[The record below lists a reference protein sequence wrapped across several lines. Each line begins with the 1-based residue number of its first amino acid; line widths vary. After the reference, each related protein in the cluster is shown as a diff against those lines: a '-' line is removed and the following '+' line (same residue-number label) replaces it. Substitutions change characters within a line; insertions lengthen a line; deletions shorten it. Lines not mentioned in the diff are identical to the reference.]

1 MKREDWQAA
10 YEPIPAALHTR
21 VSSTLSQL
29 DKEEKIMKR
38 TIIRTLALALCAA
51 LLLCCTALALVN
63 SDILKYLSGY
73 NAELNEDQ
81 QKLLQS
87 DFEQKTIQL
96 GDVQVTLK
104 EILADGYV
112 CAIALEYRA
121 PEGTYLTNEMVRN
134 VNGEWDMT
142 RADFLKEHGAYYD
155 LSLSE
160 ETCFLSQDGNAK
172 EYNNSMQD
180 WRRLAPNIIQEQIIL
195 STENCD
201 MSRLQILLSAD
212 FITAESPE
220 TDAHYNGVFTPNYTV
235 DRTSERKLTFTLSAG
250 TDRPGIAQLDIV
262 FAKLCTVFSAQLE
275 NAGDALYAIRVFDA
289 SGEELSHSILSSM
302 ISYCMDGTVAKSYD
316 AMADVPDALSIQ
328 LYAAGEKGLEPVGE
342 RIALNLKK

>member
-29 DKEEKIMKR
+29 DKEEKVMKR

-81 QKLLQS
+81 QRLLQS

-121 PEGTYLTNEMVRN
+121 PEGAYLTNEMVRN
-134 VNGEWDMT
+134 VDGEWDMT

-155 LSLSE
+155 LSE

-172 EYNNSMQD
+172 EYTDSMHD

-195 STENCD
+195 STENRD

-235 DRTSERKLTFTLSAG
+235 DRTDERKLTFTLSAG
-250 TDRPGIAQLDIV
+250 TDRSGIAQLDIV

-275 NAGDALYAIRVFDA
+275 NAGDAVYAIRVFDA
-289 SGEELSHSILSSM
+289 SGEELSRSILSSM
-302 ISYCMDGTVAKSYD
+302 ISYCTDGTVAKSYD
-316 AMADVPDALSIQ
+316 AMAETPDALSVQ
-328 LYAAGEKGLEPVGE
+328 LFRLAEDGSEPVVE
-342 RIALNLKK
+342 RITLNLKK

>member
-10 YEPIPAALHTR
+10 YGPIPAALHTR

-29 DKEEKIMKR
+29 DKEEKVMKR

-81 QKLLQS
+81 QRLLQS

-112 CAIALEYRA
+112 WAIALEYRA
-121 PEGTYLTNEMVRN
+121 PEGVYLTNEMVRN
-134 VNGEWDMT
+134 VDGEWDMT
-142 RADFLKEHGAYYD
+142 RADFLQEHGAYYD
-155 LSLSE
+155 LMSE
-160 ETCFLSQDGNAK
+160 DTCFLSQDGNAK

-195 STENCD
+195 STGNCD

-235 DRTSERKLTFTLSAG
+235 DRTDERKFTFTLSAG
-250 TDRPGIAQLDIV
+250 TDRPGIAQLNIV

-275 NAGDALYAIRVFDA
+275 NAGDAVYAIRVFDA
-289 SGEELSHSILSSM
+289 SGEELSRSILSSM
-302 ISYCMDGTVAKSYD
+302 IGGYCTDGTVAASYD
-316 AMADVPDALSIQ
+316 AMAETPDALSVQ
-328 LYAAGEKGLEPVGE
+328 LFRLAEDGSEPVVE

>member
-10 YEPIPAALHTR
+10 YGPIPAALHTR

-29 DKEEKIMKR
+29 DKEEKVMKR

-51 LLLCCTALALVN
+51 LLLCCTALALAN

-73 NAELNEDQ
+73 NAELNADQ

-112 CAIALEYRA
+112 WAIALEYRA
-121 PEGTYLTNEMVRN
+121 PEGAYLTNEMVRN
-134 VNGEWDMT
+134 VDGEWDMT
-142 RADFLKEHGAYYD
+142 RADFLKAHGAYYD
-155 LSLSE
+155 LSE
-160 ETCFLSQDGNAK
+160 DICFLSQDGSTR
-172 EYNNSMQD
+172 EYTEGMHD
-180 WRRLAPNIIQEQIIL
+180 WRRLAPNVIREQIIL
-195 STENCD
+195 STENRD
-201 MSRLQILLSAD
+201 MSRLQIPLSAD
-212 FITAESPE
+212 YITAEDPE
-220 TDAHYNGVFTPNYTV
+220 TDAHFTGVFTPNYTV
-235 DRTSERKLTFTLSAG
+235 DRTGERKLTFPLSAG
-250 TDRPGIAQLDIV
+250 TDKPGIAQLDIV

-275 NAGDALYAIRVFDA
+275 NAGDAVYAIRVFDA
-289 SGEELSHSILSSM
+289 SGEELSRSILSSM
-302 ISYCMDGTVAKSYD
+302 ISYYADGTVAVSYD
-316 AMADVPDALSIQ
+316 AMADVPDVLSIQ

>member
-1 MKREDWQAA
+1 MTREDWQAA
-10 YEPIPAALHTR
+10 YGPIPAALHTR

-29 DKEEKIMKR
+29 DKEEKVMKR
-38 TIIRTLALALCAA
+38 AMIRTLALALCAA
-51 LLLCCTALALVN
+51 LLLCGTALALVN

-73 NAELNEDQ
+73 NTELNADQ

-96 GDVQVTLK
+96 GNVQVTLK

-121 PEGTYLTNEMVRN
+121 PEGTYLTNEIVQGID
-134 VNGEWDMT
+134 GEWDMT
-142 RADFLKEHGAYYD
+142 RADFLKAHGAYYD
-155 LSLSE
+155 LSE
-160 ETCFLSQDGNAK
+160 DACFLSQDGGTP
-172 EYNNSMQD
+172 EYTESMHD
-180 WRRLAPNIIQEQIIL
+180 WRRLAPNVIREQIIL
-195 STENCD
+195 STENRD
-201 MSRLQILLSAD
+201 MSRLQIPLSAD

-235 DRTSERKLTFTLSAG
+235 DRTSERKLTLTLSAG

-275 NAGDALYAIRVFDA
+275 NAGDAVYGIRVFNA
-289 SGEELSHSILSSM
+289 SGEELSRSILSSM
-302 ISYCMDGTVAKSYD
+302 ISYYADGTVAVSYD
-316 AMADVPDALSIQ
+316 AMAEVPDALFIQ

>member
-10 YEPIPAALHTR
+10 YGPIPAALHTR

-29 DKEEKIMKR
+29 DKEEKVMKR

-81 QKLLQS
+81 QRLLQS

-121 PEGTYLTNEMVRN
+121 PEGAYLTNEIVQGID
-134 VNGEWDMT
+134 GEWDMT

-155 LSLSE
+155 LSE
-160 ETCFLSQDGNAK
+160 DVRFLSQDGSTP
-172 EYNNSMQD
+172 EYTEGMHD
-180 WRRLAPNIIQEQIIL
+180 WRRLAPNVLQEQIIL
-195 STENCD
+195 STENRD
-201 MSRLQILLSAD
+201 MSRLQIPLSAAY
-212 FITAESPE
+212 ITAEDPE
-220 TDAHYNGVFTPNYTV
+220 TDAHYDGIFTPDYTV
-235 DRTSERKLTFTLSAG
+235 DRTGERKLTLTLPAG
-250 TDRPGIAQLDIV
+250 TDGPGIAQLDIV

-275 NAGDALYAIRVFDA
+275 NAGDAVYGIRIFDA
-289 SGEELSHSILSSM
+289 NGEELSRSILSSI
-302 ISYCMDGTVAKSYD
+302 ISYYADGTVAVSYD

-328 LYAAGEKGLEPVGE
+328 LYAAGEEGLEPVGE

>member
-1 MKREDWQAA
+1 MKREDWQVA

-29 DKEEKIMKR
+29 DKEEKVMKR
-38 TIIRTLALALCAA
+38 TIIRTLALALCAS

-96 GDVQVTLK
+96 GDVQVMLK

-121 PEGTYLTNEMVRN
+121 PEGAYLTNEMVQG
-134 VNGEWDMT
+134 VDGEWDMDMT
-142 RADFLKEHGAYYD
+142 RADFLKAHGAYYD
-155 LSLSE
+155 LSE
-160 ETCFLSQDGNAK
+160 ATCFLSQDGNAK
-172 EYNNSMQD
+172 EYTESMHD

-195 STENCD
+195 STENRD
-201 MSRLQILLSAD
+201 MSRLQIPLSAD

-275 NAGDALYAIRVFDA
+275 NAGDAVYAIRVFDA
-289 SGEELSHSILSSM
+289 SGEELSRSILSSM
-302 ISYCMDGTVAKSYD
+302 IGYYTDETVAASYD
-316 AMADVPDALSIQ
+316 AMPETPDALSVQ
-328 LYAAGEKGLEPVGE
+328 LFRLTEDGSEPVGE

>member
-29 DKEEKIMKR
+29 DKEEKVMKR

-81 QKLLQS
+81 QRLLQS

-112 CAIALEYRA
+112 WAIALEYRA
-121 PEGTYLTNEMVRN
+121 PEGAYLTNEMVRN

-155 LSLSE
+155 LSE
-160 ETCFLSQDGNAK
+160 EACFLSQDGNAK

-195 STENCD
+195 STENRD
-201 MSRLQILLSAD
+201 MSRLQILPSAD

-235 DRTSERKLTFTLSAG
+235 DRTDERKLPFTLSAG

-275 NAGDALYAIRVFDA
+275 NAGDAVYAIRVFDA
-289 SGEELSHSILSSM
+289 SGEELSRSILSSM
-302 ISYCMDGTVAKSYD
+302 IGGYCTDGTVAASYD
-316 AMADVPDALSIQ
+316 AMAETPDALSVQ
-328 LYAAGEKGLEPVGE
+328 LFRLAEDGSEPVVE
-342 RIALNLKK
+342 RITLNLKK

>member
-29 DKEEKIMKR
+29 DKEEKVMKR

-81 QKLLQS
+81 QRLLQS
-87 DFEQKTIQL
+87 NFEQKTIQL

-121 PEGTYLTNEMVRN
+121 PEGAYLTNEMVRN

-155 LSLSE
+155 LSE
-160 ETCFLSQDGNAK
+160 ETCFLSQDD
-172 EYNNSMQD
+172 NNSMQD

-201 MSRLQILLSAD
+201 MSRLQILPSAD

-262 FAKLCTVFSAQLE
+262 FARLCTVFSAQLE

-289 SGEELSHSILSSM
+289 SGEELSRSILSSM
-302 ISYCMDGTVAKSYD
+302 ISYCTDGTVAKSYD
-316 AMADVPDALSIQ
+316 AMAETPDALSVQ
-328 LYAAGEKGLEPVGE
+328 LFRLTEDGTEPVGE

>member
-10 YEPIPAALHTR
+10 YGPIPAALHTR

-29 DKEEKIMKR
+29 DKEEKVMKR

-81 QKLLQS
+81 QRLLQS

-142 RADFLKEHGAYYD
+142 RADFLKEHSAYYD
-155 LSLSE
+155 LSE
-160 ETCFLSQDGNAK
+160 ETCFLSQDDNAK

-195 STENCD
+195 STENRD
-201 MSRLQILLSAD
+201 MSRLQILPSAD

-235 DRTSERKLTFTLSAG
+235 DRTDERKFTFTLSAG
-250 TDRPGIAQLDIV
+250 TDRPGIAQLNIV

-275 NAGDALYAIRVFDA
+275 NAGDAVYAIRVFDA
-289 SGEELSHSILSSM
+289 SGEELSRSILSS
-302 ISYCMDGTVAKSYD
+302 IIGGYCTDGTVAASYD
-316 AMADVPDALSIQ
+316 AMAETPDALSVQ
-328 LYAAGEKGLEPVGE
+328 LFRLAEDGSEPVVE

>member
-172 EYNNSMQD
+172 KYNNSMQD

-235 DRTSERKLTFTLSAG
+235 DRTSERKLTLTLSAG

-302 ISYCMDGTVAKSYD
+302 ISYCTDGTVAVSYD